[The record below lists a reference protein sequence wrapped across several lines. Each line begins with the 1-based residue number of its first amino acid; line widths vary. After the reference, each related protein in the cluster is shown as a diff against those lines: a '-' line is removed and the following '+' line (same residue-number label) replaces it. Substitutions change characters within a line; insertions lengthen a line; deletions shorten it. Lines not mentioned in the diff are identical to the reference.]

1 LKERSFADQL
11 SNVVG
16 DAQARALDCL
26 GSHITGYGS
35 EAEASIELSGNRSRR
50 TTHRDPKLLL
60 HEHCLIIG
68 VAPGF

>member
-35 EAEASIELSGNRSRR
+35 EAEASIELSGNRSRL
-50 TTHRDPKLLL
+50 TTHRNPKLQQDEWLL
-60 HEHCLIIG
+60 VVG